1 MGNVLIFAE
10 HQDGKLKK
18 TALELASKAFELASK
33 IGGQAEAALIGN
45 ASEALANELAPYGI
59 KKVYLLESPQLSQY
73 NTVGYVKVLADLI
86 NQTKPEIV
94 LGAASPAGKDFFPR
108 LAARLDTGLAS
119 DAIDLKI
126 DTDNKLV
133 ATHPIYS
140 GKALVDV
147 KIPNSSPQMAL
158 IRANSFGAVVRQ
170 EGATAEVA
178 KIAADAGELKAV
190 MKELVKGASDK
201 VDLTEA
207 EIIVSG
213 GRAMKAAENFKIL
226 QEFADVIGATVGASR
241 AAVDSG
247 YAPHDMQVGQTGK
260 VVNPKLYFAIGI
272 SGAIQHLAGMRT
284 SKVIV
289 AVNQDPQAPI
299 FQKADYGLVG
309 DLFQIVPL
317 MTQEFKKLMHE

>member
-1 MGNVLIFAE
+1 MGNILIYAE

-18 TALELASKAFELASK
+18 TALELASKGHELASK
-33 IGGQAEAALIGN
+33 ISGQVEAVLVGSIDEKVAQ
-45 ASEALANELAPYGI
+45 ELASYGV
-59 KKVYLLESPQLSQY
+59 KKIHILENANLNQY
-73 NTVGYVKVLADLI
+73 NTLGFVKVVADLV
-86 NQTKPEIV
+86 NQIKPEIF
-94 LGAASPAGKDFFPR
+94 LAAATPIGKDFFPR
-108 LAARLDTGLAS
+108 LAARLNTGLAS
-119 DAIDLKI
+119 DTVALSIDS
-126 DTDNKLV
+126 DGKLL

-140 GKALVDV
+140 GKALVDLKV
-147 KIPNSSPQMAL
+147 NTLPQMAL
-158 IRANSFGAVVRQ
+158 VRPNSFGSAVVQ
-170 EGATAEVA
+170 EGATAEISKV
-178 KIAADAGELKAV
+178 AADAGEIKAP

-226 QEFADVIGATVGASR
+226 QEFADTIGATVGASR

-247 YAPHDMQVGQTGK
+247 YAGHDMQVGQTGK

-289 AVNQDPQAPI
+289 AINKDAEAPI
-299 FQKADYGLVG
+299 FQKADYGIVG